1 MANIIKGRKG
11 GSSKQ
16 RTPTEQPD
24 DLQSIAKAKIL
35 VALGEGEFAG
45 SLTGKDIYLD
55 GTPIENAD
63 GSQNFSGVAWEFR
76 PGTQAQNYIQGIPG
90 TENEISVGT
99 DISSQTAWTHTF
111 TNTQLSA
118 IRLRLKWSALFTQE
132 DDGDLVGNTVKY
144 AIDLQTDGG
153 SWQTVV
159 DTAVTGK
166 TTSGYERS
174 HRIDL
179 PRAGATWTVRLRKIT
194 PDANSAKIGD
204 NMALLSYTEVIDAKL
219 RYPNTALLYIEFDSS
234 QFNGSIPQ
242 ISCEPRGRVI
252 RVPDTYDPETR
263 SYNGTWTGTFKWAW
277 TDNPAWI
284 FYDLVVTDR
293 FGLGNRLT
301 AANIDKWML
310 YQVAQYCDQL
320 VPDGK
325 GGDGLEPRYI
335 CNVYIQDRNA
345 AYTVLRDFAAIFRG
359 MTCWNGQQIIALADM
374 PRDIDFTYTRANVID
389 GKFRYS
395 SSTSKTRYTNALVS
409 WSDPANAFSD
419 AMEPSFVKELVAR
432 YGFNQLE
439 LTAIGCTRQSE
450 AHRKGLWGI
459 LTNNKDRVVT
469 FDVGLDGKIPQPGYV
484 IGVADEMLAGK
495 VNGGR
500 ISKVD
505 GRVISLDRDID
516 ANAGDRLQVNLPSGT
531 SQSRTIQSIN
541 GRRQVTVTTAFSE
554 NPETESVWAIESDEL
569 FLQQYR
575 VVGVKDNNNGT
586 YTITGTSHDPDK
598 YPRID
603 TGAIIDQR
611 PVSIVPPG
619 NQAPPDGILLT
630 SFSVVNQGIS
640 VETLQANWEAVKNA
654 IAYEAQ
660 WRRNDGN
667 WINVPRSSTT
677 SFEIT
682 GIYAGRYLVRVR
694 AINAAE
700 VSSGWAYSEEKTLTG
715 KIGLPSAPI
724 ALTTTSL
731 LHGVQLNWEFPA
743 GTGDT
748 QKTELQYSP
757 NPNGNGAMLLSD
769 VAYPGKTYQQ
779 MGLQIAAMFWYRARI
794 VDRLGNES
802 PWTDWV
808 QGMASDDISAYYDQ
822 LTDAIKE
829 TPAWEEVQRDIEET
843 HQQLTETADA
853 ISEDV
858 ARQISAVNQNI
869 DETVTAINQQVDNQ
883 IDAVNKS
890 IKENIDTVNQTL
902 DDNIST
908 VNQSIGA
915 ANEAIDAA
923 NDQITAVSKS
933 LDEKIAS
940 VNKNIDDT
948 VSDINA
954 GIDQQIDD
962 VNKAV
967 AAGDD
972 ALKKQIQTAEN
983 GLKQSIA
990 QANTGWDKA
999 VRQETADRIADVNA
1013 KAAQAAD
1020 QLLNERNDRVAAI
1033 DHLQTIMQDG
1043 DDSLARQISEISAG
1057 SGQQFDSFNIFYFD
1071 QGNEGWTED
1080 DAGQIPMQITDDG
1093 WLKASNSTAS
1103 CRSPNGQ
1110 AIPASSYRTVMLRIK
1125 RVGNPTWKGKLYWI
1139 GVDETGWSESRAI
1152 SIPDQEFDADG
1163 ISVVAISDINW
1174 NASGTIRRFR
1184 LDLAQGQNAD
1194 NYFLIHWISV
1204 GRPAPAASTAAL
1216 RDEETARTNAD
1227 EAEAQ
1232 KRSTLAAQIRG
1243 STDSN
1248 SLADLR
1254 SGLLYQE
1261 MNARITADAA
1271 EVTAR
1276 ESLQTQFN
1284 ENKASVAEELSSIST
1299 AQSAQASKISGLET
1313 SLGKKA
1319 DASALQSLT
1328 QKVEQQGTT
1337 LTSQGSTLTSLTNRI
1352 GKAESGVAANSN
1364 AITGLQSTVSQQGN
1378 TLTSQGSA
1386 ITKLQNDLSVTNDTL
1401 GKKADA
1407 ASVSSL
1413 TNRVDAAE
1421 RSITSQSA
1429 SITELNNSV
1438 TAAQLDADAG
1448 KNQPTNQL
1456 VNGSF
1461 ERGFDGWR
1469 NDGWTTLAAQNPK
1482 SGKLILQAGKTTNN
1496 GTACDQDVTLTAGRS
1511 YRFGAWVRKSA
1522 DFAISNQNNT
1532 KLSLRNA
1539 AGPVKDVPL
1548 PATDIAGG
1556 WTLFTGEHK
1565 ASVDSTM
1572 VFSLRTS
1579 LSSGYLYLDD
1589 AFFIDITDE
1598 KTIAANASA
1607 TSALTSRV
1615 ESAEGQITSQG
1626 QQITQLNNSL
1636 TGKADASALQ
1646 SLQNTVTQHGK
1657 TLTSQGDAIT
1667 SLNNSLEGKADAGAV
1682 NSLTSR
1688 ITEAE
1693 GKLSSQGSAI
1703 TKLQNDLTTT
1713 NANVNKKADASA
1725 LQSLQNT
1732 VTEQGNALTSQGQS
1746 ITQLKNDLSTA
1757 NGNIAKKADASALQT
1772 LQNTVTQQ
1780 GKDITAANSAITKL
1794 TGDLST
1800 TNANVSKKADA
1811 SALSALQNT
1820 VTQQGNTLTSQG
1832 SSLTQLNN
1840 SLSATQN
1847 DVAALQNDAAAG
1859 VAVPGNMLV
1868 NSGFERG
1875 LASWTT
1881 LSGNY
1886 AVVDAA
1892 APHSGAKILRT
1903 TTGDTAVGQLVDMK
1917 AGRTYKLGVFARCKA
1932 GTVISNQSNNK
1943 LRIGRTDGSIITDMQ
1958 FKISDMDTGN
1968 IWTEFSRTYAPSS
1981 DARFEISIRTSASAG
1996 EQYFDDVYLVDVTD
2010 ETNITANAGAIS
2022 GLTSRVSNAE
2032 GAITSQSQSL
2042 TKLQNDLST
2051 TNTNVD
2057 KKADASALQTLQNTV
2072 TLQGNTLASQ
2082 GQSITSLQGSLSS
2095 ANMEIAKKA
2104 DASTVQTLQN
2114 TVTQQ
2119 GKDITA
2125 ANSAI
2130 TKLNSDLSTTNANVS
2145 KKADAGAVSNLTS
2158 RVTEAEGKLSSQS
2171 ESITSLNNTLNSVQ
2185 ADADASGKIPGNLIV
2200 NPSFERGTDGFIGLS
2215 AKSTVVEVQTPH
2227 SGTRAL
2233 RIDTG
2238 SVAPGQN
2245 IDFVKDRTYE
2255 VGIWVK
2261 QVAGT
2266 TDNGAGNN
2274 KLRIGNSAGNPV
2286 LEIPYTGAGTN
2297 WTKYSKVWKATET
2310 ASLPVTLNNYLTA
2323 GNRYFDDFYVID
2335 VTDRINTE
2343 ANTGAISQL
2352 QTTVT
2357 QHGNTLTSQG
2367 QSITKLQNDLSTA
2380 NGNIAKKADATA
2392 LQTLLNTVTQQGGT
2406 LDSQGQS
2413 ITQLQNG
2420 LSSADANIAKKADG
2434 TAVTALTNRV
2444 TDAEGTITAQGAQL
2458 TMLKNSLAEGSLISN
2473 GGLNVDASFWDN
2485 SGSGS
2490 AFTYDAGEK
2499 ALRTT
2504 TGSIRVANTTRI
2516 PVEAGTTLTLSFEMK
2531 SSEAIMSVSAD
2542 TIGFITDLGNPIGWL
2557 VSQSPWLADV
2567 TTSWQTKSVELTIP
2581 DNFAGNF
2588 VYLRFAA
2595 GGWAP
2600 ATSARLYLRNVDVFS
2615 SNGVA
2620 KKANAS
2626 AVNDLTSR
2634 VDSAEGKLASQGQS
2648 ITKLQNDLTSTN
2660 NDVSKKADQSAL
2672 TSLTGR
2678 VEKTESGMTAANSN
2692 ITSLTAAITA
2702 AKAAG
2707 DDLIPNPTFDPTYN
2721 QMGYNVVSTDAEG
2734 VPAGCPFKYAARL
2747 ASRDHI
2753 PNMNNIVATAGDVI
2767 EFSALVACGTGTA
2780 AFNLYVSSSGSPTG
2794 GVSAAN
2800 SGGSVS
2806 AAAGATWVRTTW
2818 RWTVTAAV
2826 AAKGFFR
2833 PFLQIS
2839 QSAPFSTIWYATDW
2853 HCRNITAAAKAQAT
2867 ADATASAVD
2876 SLTTTV
2882 SQQGDTLSSIG
2893 NRTTALENGLSTTNA
2908 NVSKKADA
2916 SALQT
2921 LQNTVTQQGKDI
2933 TAANSAITKLTGDL
2947 STTNANVSKK
2957 ADASALSA
2965 LQNTVTQQGN
2975 TLTSQGSSLTQLN
2988 NSLSATQ
2995 NDVAALQNDAAA
3007 GATVPGN
3014 MLVNSGFEL
3023 GSKSWA
3029 VSGPATFSSA
3039 SSPHSGGM
3047 IARCGVGKSTIS
3059 QRIDVKAGRTYRV
3072 GVFARRNT
3080 AAATADQSYH
3090 KLRIGDT
3097 SGSIIYGANFITT
3110 DLPTSTTWVD
3120 VSGSWTAAADA
3131 TVEAAIWTS
3140 LSAGEMYFDDVY
3152 VVDITDET
3160 KIAANAGAIGG
3171 LTSRVSNAEGTISS
3185 QGQSLTKLQNDL
3197 TTTNANVNK
3206 KADAS
3211 ALQTLQNT
3219 VTQQGNTLASQG
3231 QSITS
3236 LQGSLSSANTEIA
3249 KKADASAVNTLTNR
3263 VTQAENK
3270 LDSQGQSITSLN
3282 NSIAAVQQDADAAKA
3297 MPTNMLVNNSFER
3310 GFDGWRNNGW
3320 TTLSAQN
3327 PKSGKF
3333 IIQATTASGNGT
3345 ECNQDVSMSA
3355 GRTYRVGA
3363 WVRKS
3368 GDFAASNPDNT
3379 KISIRNSSGPVKDL
3393 FLAGSDVGTSWTKV
3407 STDYK
3412 PTADVTLTVSLRT
3425 SLSAGYLYIDD
3436 AFCLD
3441 VTDEV
3446 ANSVNASAI
3455 SALTT
3460 RVTNDEGKI
3469 TSQGQ
3474 SITSLQNSLGNK
3486 ADVGA
3491 VNSLTTRVT
3500 QAEGKIESAA
3510 TSLTSLNSTV
3520 GNLSSTVQAQGQT
3533 LADTNGK
3540 LNSMYSIKVETD
3552 NGKKVGAGIVLGS
3565 DGDTSDMILYA
3576 DRFSLFNRNS
3586 KAAVPVMIAEGNE
3599 LYIDSARIKNGSIDN
3614 AKIGDFICSSNYNW
3628 ADGSTGWLISKDGAC
3643 LFNNGRFRGT
3653 VYADGGEFNNVTIRE
3668 NCNVLGTVQAAKIV
3682 GDVGAYGINIAQHRS
3697 RSIPK
3702 ATWVWYDLM
3711 VVDRQPFAQRVQL
3724 VGALRQ
3730 DDKINISGSGD
3741 FSAEPGYCILM
3752 RTAGATS
3759 GGGAMT
3765 CAISIDGILYAQEG
3779 DSMKVQSMDFVVP
3792 AGTGQ
3797 TVVRYGYYLDRNG
3810 SMKGAILSRFHAF
3823 ASRNSNIIRGA
3834 SSD

>member
-1 MANIIKGRKG
+1 MTNSIIKGRKG

-24 DLQSIAKAKIL
+24 DLQSVAKAKIL
-35 VALGEGEFAG
+35 IALGEGEFAG
-45 SLTGKDIYLD
+45 GLTGKDIYLD
-55 GTPIENAD
+55 GTPLENAD
-63 GSQNFSGVAWEFR
+63 GSENFPGVVWDFR
-76 PGTQAQNYIQGIPG
+76 PGTQAQTYIQGIPG

-99 DISSQTAWTHTF
+99 EISSSVAWTHTF

-118 IRLRLKWSALFTQE
+118 VRVRLKWPSLMKQE
-132 DDGDLVGNTVKY
+132 DDGDVVGNTVKY
-144 AIDLQTDGG
+144 ALDLQTDGG
-153 SWQTVV
+153 AWQTVLE
-159 DTAVTGK
+159 TAVTGK

-179 PRAGATWTVRLRKIT
+179 PRAGSTWTLRLRKIT
-194 PDANSAKIGD
+194 PNANSVKIGD
-204 NMALLSYTEVIDAKL
+204 VMTLQSYTEVIDAKL
-219 RYPNTALLYIEFDSS
+219 RYPHTALLYLEFDSKL
-234 QFNGSIPQ
+234 FNGSIPQ
-242 ISCEPRGRVI
+242 ISCEPRGRVV
-252 RVPDTYDPETR
+252 RVPDNYNPEIREYT
-263 SYNGTWTGTFKWAW
+263 GTWTGGFKWAW

-284 FYDLVVTDR
+284 YYDIVVEDR

-301 AANIDKWML
+301 SANISKWTL
-310 YQVAQYCDQL
+310 YQIAQYCDQL
-320 VPDGK
+320 VPDGR
-325 GGDGLEPRYI
+325 GGDGMEPRYL
-335 CNVYIQDRNA
+335 CNVYVQERND

-359 MTCWNGQQIIALADM
+359 MTCWSGEQIVVQADM
-374 PRDIDFTYTRANVID
+374 PRDVDFNYTRANII
-389 GKFRYS
+389 GKPRYS
-395 SSTSKTRYTNALVS
+395 SSTSKARYTNALVS
-409 WSDPANAFSD
+409 WSDPANAYSD
-419 AMEPSFVKELVAR
+419 AMEPAFVAELVSR
-432 YGFNQLE
+432 YSFNQLE
-439 LTAIGCTRQSE
+439 VTAIGCTRQSE

-459 LTNNKDRVVT
+459 LTNNKDRMVEI
-469 FDVGLDGKIPQPGYV
+469 DVGLDGKIPQPGY
-484 IGVADEMLAGK
+484 IIALADELLAGR

-500 ISKVD
+500 ISGVN
-505 GRVISLDRDID
+505 GRVITLDRDID
-516 ANAGDRLQVNLPSGT
+516 AKAGDRLQLNLPSGI
-531 SQSRTIQSIN
+531 SQARTIQSVN
-541 GRRQVTVTTAFSE
+541 GRRQVTVTTAYSE
-554 NPETESVWAIESDEL
+554 TPEVECVWIVEYADL
-569 FLQQYR
+569 VAQQYR
-575 VVGVKDNNNGT
+575 VIGVKDNHNAT
-586 YTITGTSHDPDK
+586 YTITGVAHDPDK
-598 YPRID
+598 FPRID
-603 TGAIIDQR
+603 NGAIIDQR
-611 PVSIVPPG
+611 PISVIPPG
-619 NQAPPDGILLT
+619 NQSPPESIVI
-630 SFSVVNQGIS
+630 SSYSVVNQGIS
-640 VETLQANWEAVKNA
+640 VETMQAQWSAVKDS
-654 IAYEAQ
+654 ISYEAQ

-757 NPNGNGAMLLSD
+757 NPNGNGAMALSD

-802 PWTDWV
+802 PWTGWV
-808 QGMASDDISAYYDQ
+808 QGMASDDIGAYYDQ
-822 LTDAIKE
+822 LTDAIKD
-829 TPAWEEVQRDIEET
+829 TPAWEEVQRDIEAT

-853 ISEDV
+853 IREDV
-858 ARQISAVNQNI
+858 EQQVSAVNQNI
-869 DETVTAINQQVDNQ
+869 DETVTAINKAVDSQ
-883 IDAVNKS
+883 IEAVNKS

-915 ANEAIDAA
+915 ANKAIDAA

-954 GIDQQIDD
+954 GIEQQISGVNQAISSAVSGINADLNQQIADVNKQIDD

-967 AAGDD
+967 VAGDD

-1071 QGNEGWTED
+1071 KDNEGWTED
-1080 DAGQIPMQITDDG
+1080 DGGQIPMQITDDG

-1110 AIPASSYRTVMLRIK
+1110 TIPASSYRTVMLRIK
-1125 RVGNPTWKGKLYWI
+1125 RVGNPTWRGRLYWI
-1139 GVDETGWSESRAI
+1139 GVDETGWNDSRVV

-1407 ASVSSL
+1407 AAVSSL

-1429 SITELNNSV
+1429 SITQLDNSV
-1438 TAAQLDADAG
+1438 TIAQLDADAG

-1482 SGKLILQAGKTTNN
+1482 SGKLILQVGKTTNN
-1496 GTACDQDVTLTAGRS
+1496 GTACDQDVTLKAGRS

-1522 DFAISNQNNT
+1522 DFAISNPSNT
-1532 KLSLRNA
+1532 KLSLRNST
-1539 AGPVKDVPL
+1539 GPVVDVMM
-1548 PATDIAGG
+1548 PAADIAGG
-1556 WTLFTGEHK
+1556 WILFTGEHK
-1565 ASVDSTM
+1565 ASVDSRM

-1598 KTIAANASA
+1598 KAIAANASA

-1615 ESAEGQITSQG
+1615 ESAEGKITSQS

-1646 SLQNTVTQHGK
+1646 SLQNTVTQQGK

-1688 ITEAE
+1688 VTEAE

-1732 VTEQGNALTSQGQS
+1732 VTEQGNTLTSQGQS

-1757 NGNIAKKADASALQT
+1757 NGNIAKKADATALQT
-1772 LQNTVTQQ
+1772 LQ
-1780 GKDITAANSAITKL
+1780 
-1794 TGDLST
+1794 
-1800 TNANVSKKADA
+1800 
-1811 SALSALQNT
+1811 
-1820 VTQQGNTLTSQG
+1820 
-1832 SSLTQLNN
+1832 
-1840 SLSATQN
+1840 
-1847 DVAALQNDAAAG
+1847 
-1859 VAVPGNMLV
+1859 
-1868 NSGFERG
+1868 
-1875 LASWTT
+1875 
-1881 LSGNY
+1881 
-1886 AVVDAA
+1886 
-1892 APHSGAKILRT
+1892 
-1903 TTGDTAVGQLVDMK
+1903 
-1917 AGRTYKLGVFARCKA
+1917 
-1932 GTVISNQSNNK
+1932 
-1943 LRIGRTDGSIITDMQ
+1943 
-1958 FKISDMDTGN
+1958 
-1968 IWTEFSRTYAPSS
+1968 
-1981 DARFEISIRTSASAG
+1981 
-1996 EQYFDDVYLVDVTD
+1996 
-2010 ETNITANAGAIS
+2010 
-2022 GLTSRVSNAE
+2022 
-2032 GAITSQSQSL
+2032 
-2042 TKLQNDLST
+2042 
-2051 TNTNVD
+2051 
-2057 KKADASALQTLQNTV
+2057 
-2072 TLQGNTLASQ
+2072 
-2082 GQSITSLQGSLSS
+2082 
-2095 ANMEIAKKA
+2095 
-2104 DASTVQTLQN
+2104 
-2114 TVTQQ
+2114 
-2119 GKDITA
+2119 
-2125 ANSAI
+2125 
-2130 TKLNSDLSTTNANVS
+2130 
-2145 KKADAGAVSNLTS
+2145 
-2158 RVTEAEGKLSSQS
+2158 
-2171 ESITSLNNTLNSVQ
+2171 
-2185 ADADASGKIPGNLIV
+2185 
-2200 NPSFERGTDGFIGLS
+2200 
-2215 AKSTVVEVQTPH
+2215 
-2227 SGTRAL
+2227 
-2233 RIDTG
+2233 
-2238 SVAPGQN
+2238 
-2245 IDFVKDRTYE
+2245 
-2255 VGIWVK
+2255 
-2261 QVAGT
+2261 
-2266 TDNGAGNN
+2266 
-2274 KLRIGNSAGNPV
+2274 
-2286 LEIPYTGAGTN
+2286 
-2297 WTKYSKVWKATET
+2297 
-2310 ASLPVTLNNYLTA
+2310 
-2323 GNRYFDDFYVID
+2323 
-2335 VTDRINTE
+2335 
-2343 ANTGAISQL
+2343 
-2352 QTTVT
+2352 
-2357 QHGNTLTSQG
+2357 
-2367 QSITKLQNDLSTA
+2367 
-2380 NGNIAKKADATA
+2380 
-2392 LQTLLNTVTQQGGT
+2392 NTVTQQGGT
-2406 LDSQGQS
+2406 LDSQGQA
-2413 ITQLQNG
+2413 ITSLQGG
-2420 LSSADANIAKKADG
+2420 LSSANGNIAKKADG

-2485 SGSGS
+2485 SGPGS

-2516 PVEAGTTLTLSFEMK
+2516 PVEAGTTLMLSFEMK
-2531 SSEAIMSVSAD
+2531 SSEAITSVSSD
-2542 TIGFITDLGNPIGWL
+2542 TVGVITDLGNSTGWL
-2557 VSQSPWLADV
+2557 VSVSPWLGGV
-2567 TTSWQTKSVELTIP
+2567 TTSWQTKSIALTIP

-2595 GGWAP
+2595 GSWAP

-2626 AVNDLTSR
+2626 AVSDLTSR
-2634 VDSAEGKLASQGQS
+2634 VDSAEGTLASQGQS
-2648 ITKLQNDLTSTN
+2648 ITRLQNDLASTN

-2707 DDLIPNPTFDPTYN
+2707 DNLIPNPTFDPAYH
-2721 QMGYNVVSTDAEG
+2721 QMGYTVVNTADDAD
-2734 VPAGCPFKYAARL
+2734 VPAGCPFKYAAKIS
-2747 ASRDHI
+2747 ARDHI
-2753 PNMNNIVATAGDVI
+2753 PGINSWPAKLGDVFDI
-2767 EFSALVACGTGTA
+2767 NALVAVKAGGTA
-2780 AFNLYVSSSGSPTG
+2780 SFQFYIGT
-2794 GVSAAN
+2794 
-2800 SGGSVS
+2800 SGGPSGGYS
-2806 AAAGATWVRTTW
+2806 AYTSGGG
-2818 RWTVTAAV
+2818 VTAANGV
-2826 AAKGFFR
+2826 TWRRTKWQVTVNQAMLDRGGYFK

-2839 QSAPFSTIWYATDW
+2839 QSSPFGTTWYVTDW
-2853 HCRNITAAAKAQAT
+2853 NCRNITAAANAQAT

-2876 SLTTTV
+2876 SLTTKV

-2933 TAANSAITKLTGDL
+2933 TTAN
-2947 STTNANVSKK
+2947 
-2957 ADASALSA
+2957 
-2965 LQNTVTQQGN
+2965 
-2975 TLTSQGSSLTQLN
+2975 
-2988 NSLSATQ
+2988 
-2995 NDVAALQNDAAA
+2995 
-3007 GATVPGN
+3007 
-3014 MLVNSGFEL
+3014 
-3023 GSKSWA
+3023 
-3029 VSGPATFSSA
+3029 
-3039 SSPHSGGM
+3039 
-3047 IARCGVGKSTIS
+3047 
-3059 QRIDVKAGRTYRV
+3059 
-3072 GVFARRNT
+3072 
-3080 AAATADQSYH
+3080 
-3090 KLRIGDT
+3090 
-3097 SGSIIYGANFITT
+3097 
-3110 DLPTSTTWVD
+3110 
-3120 VSGSWTAAADA
+3120 
-3131 TVEAAIWTS
+3131 
-3140 LSAGEMYFDDVY
+3140 
-3152 VVDITDET
+3152 
-3160 KIAANAGAIGG
+3160 
-3171 LTSRVSNAEGTISS
+3171 
-3185 QGQSLTKLQNDL
+3185 
-3197 TTTNANVNK
+3197 
-3206 KADAS
+3206 
-3211 ALQTLQNT
+3211 
-3219 VTQQGNTLASQG
+3219 
-3231 QSITS
+3231 
-3236 LQGSLSSANTEIA
+3236 
-3249 KKADASAVNTLTNR
+3249 
-3263 VTQAENK
+3263 
-3270 LDSQGQSITSLN
+3270 
-3282 NSIAAVQQDADAAKA
+3282 
-3297 MPTNMLVNNSFER
+3297 
-3310 GFDGWRNNGW
+3310 
-3320 TTLSAQN
+3320 
-3327 PKSGKF
+3327 
-3333 IIQATTASGNGT
+3333 
-3345 ECNQDVSMSA
+3345 
-3355 GRTYRVGA
+3355 
-3363 WVRKS
+3363 
-3368 GDFAASNPDNT
+3368 
-3379 KISIRNSSGPVKDL
+3379 
-3393 FLAGSDVGTSWTKV
+3393 
-3407 STDYK
+3407 
-3412 PTADVTLTVSLRT
+3412 
-3425 SLSAGYLYIDD
+3425 
-3436 AFCLD
+3436 
-3441 VTDEV
+3441 
-3446 ANSVNASAI
+3446 
-3455 SALTT
+3455 
-3460 RVTNDEGKI
+3460 
-3469 TSQGQ
+3469 
-3474 SITSLQNSLGNK
+3474 
-3486 ADVGA
+3486 
-3491 VNSLTTRVT
+3491 
-3500 QAEGKIESAA
+3500 
-3510 TSLTSLNSTV
+3510 
-3520 GNLSSTVQAQGQT
+3520 
-3533 LADTNGK
+3533 
-3540 LNSMYSIKVETD
+3540 
-3552 NGKKVGAGIVLGS
+3552 
-3565 DGDTSDMILYA
+3565 
-3576 DRFSLFNRNS
+3576 
-3586 KAAVPVMIAEGNE
+3586 
-3599 LYIDSARIKNGSIDN
+3599 
-3614 AKIGDFICSSNYNW
+3614 
-3628 ADGSTGWLISKDGAC
+3628 
-3643 LFNNGRFRGT
+3643 
-3653 VYADGGEFNNVTIRE
+3653 
-3668 NCNVLGTVQAAKIV
+3668 
-3682 GDVGAYGINIAQHRS
+3682 
-3697 RSIPK
+3697 
-3702 ATWVWYDLM
+3702 
-3711 VVDRQPFAQRVQL
+3711 
-3724 VGALRQ
+3724 
-3730 DDKINISGSGD
+3730 
-3741 FSAEPGYCILM
+3741 
-3752 RTAGATS
+3752 
-3759 GGGAMT
+3759 
-3765 CAISIDGILYAQEG
+3765 
-3779 DSMKVQSMDFVVP
+3779 
-3792 AGTGQ
+3792 
-3797 TVVRYGYYLDRNG
+3797 
-3810 SMKGAILSRFHAF
+3810 
-3823 ASRNSNIIRGA
+3823 
-3834 SSD
+3834 